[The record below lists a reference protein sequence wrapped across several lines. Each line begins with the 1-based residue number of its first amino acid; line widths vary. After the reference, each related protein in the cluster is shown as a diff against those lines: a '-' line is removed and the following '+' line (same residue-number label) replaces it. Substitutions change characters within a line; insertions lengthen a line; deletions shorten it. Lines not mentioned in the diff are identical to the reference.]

1 MLTNYFKTS
10 FRSIW
15 RNKLFSAINVLGLAI
30 GISAALVIY
39 LIVDYD
45 LGFEKFQKNP
55 ERIYRV
61 VSEFEFSGEA
71 FKNSGVTLPL
81 GATVRAEVPGLE
93 LVTPFYTLGSI
104 KIA

>member
-1 MLTNYFKTS
+1 MLVNYFKTS

-45 LGFEKFQKNP
+45 LGFEKFHKDP

-61 VSEFEFSGEA
+61 VSEFEFSGEK

-81 GATVRAEVPGLE
+81 GPTVRTEVPGLE
-93 LVTPFYTLGSI
+93 LVTPFFYSWFN
-104 KIA
+104 